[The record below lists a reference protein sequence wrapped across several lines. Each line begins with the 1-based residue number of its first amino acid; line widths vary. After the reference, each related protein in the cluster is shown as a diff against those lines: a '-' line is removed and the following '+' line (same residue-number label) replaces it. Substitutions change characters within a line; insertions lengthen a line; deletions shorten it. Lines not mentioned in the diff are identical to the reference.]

1 MRWRTAL
8 DYSDQSHKAAQV
20 CSVKN
25 SNINQVPESMLLN
38 LLMLS
43 LVSSIHLNTLFYFL
57 DQIAI
62 ELVSKGNLILVNYNS
77 FK

>member
-1 MRWRTAL
+1 
-8 DYSDQSHKAAQV
+8 
-20 CSVKN
+20 
-25 SNINQVPESMLLN
+25 MLLN